1 MDRKILKSIIRK
13 ISRRS
18 NISNFILEKDYYVCL
33 VLKDLSFK
41 QDKIQAYFKGGT
53 AVYKIL
59 DNFKRFSED
68 IDLTV
73 KVNNDESNNSNKTRL
88 KKSALG
94 YNIPDLELIKEET
107 IDKKGSIT
115 VFYKYESLFGIG
127 NLFKFGKIQ
136 IESTSFTV
144 SEPVTVYEIEPLIY
158 KYATDDEK
166 KILKEYGISPFN
178 IETITLERIFVD
190 KIFAAEFYF
199 EREMYRDF
207 AKHIYDIV
215 TMIDDDKI
223 KDLLN
228 KKAYFLKLIEYKKQE
243 EKIRLGGI
251 PDNKNILDFN
261 YWKLNFSKE
270 VNQAFNEM
278 QNIYVLDDDNK
289 MTIKY
294 IENALSKLVEKL
306 KIILN

>member
-1 MDRKILKSIIRK
+1 MDRKMLKSIIRK

-115 VFYKYESLFGIG
+115 AFYKYESLFGIG

-215 TMIDDDKI
+215 TMMKDDKI
-223 KDLLN
+223 KALL
-228 KKAYFLKLIEYKKQE
+228 KKREEFLKLVEYKRQE
-243 EKIRLGGI
+243 EKVRLGGI
-251 PDNKNILDFN
+251 PDNKSILDFN
-261 YWKLNFSKE
+261 YWKLHFGKE
-270 VNQAFNEM
+270 VNQALNEM
-278 QNIYVLDDDNK
+278 QKIYVFDDVNK
-289 MTIKY
+289 MTINYVEK
-294 IENALSKLVEKL
+294 ALSELVEKL

>member
-94 YNIPDLELIKEET
+94 YNIPDLELIKEEI

-115 VFYKYESLFGIG
+115 AFYKYESLFGIG

-215 TMIDDDKI
+215 TMFNDDKI

-228 KKAYFLKLIEYKKQE
+228 KKADFLKLIEYKRQE

-251 PDNKNILDFN
+251 PDNKSILDFN

-294 IENALSKLVEKL
+294 IEKALSKLVEKL